1 MESAKRSHSF
11 DLCTGELTMN
21 RFETKW
27 NELYESQR
35 NMQLKR
41 RFSKW
46 EKQNQ
51 KSKRKNE
58 NYKHLPNLM
67 ERQISERKD
76 NRWKIS

>member
-1 MESAKRSHSF
+1 MRK
-11 DLCTGELTMN
+11 
-21 RFETKW
+21 FETKW

-41 RFSKW
+41 RFAKW
-46 EKQNQ
+46 GKQNQ

-58 NYKHLPNLM
+58 NYKHLPNLT
-67 ERQISERKD
+67 ERQTSERKD

>member
-1 MESAKRSHSF
+1 MASAKRSHSF
-11 DLCTGELTMN
+11 NLCTGELTMN
-21 RFETKW
+21 KFETKW

-41 RFSKW
+41 RFTKW
-46 EKQNQ
+46 GKQNQ
-51 KSKRKNE
+51 KSKRRNE
-58 NYKHLPNLM
+58 NYKCLPNLT